1 MPYGDG
7 GSGAVRGVGAMPF
20 GDGGSG
26 AVRGRR
32 GASPYGL
39 RRSHGTDPAGRGVLV
54 DVRQGSDGQTVIHFR
69 AAGVTLLLAHLLLVG
84 WLTLRP
90 LDVPWITAA
99 NFEPLAS
106 IRADLALGPV
116 EATRRIGGAL
126 LLLAP
131 LGVLLPMAGGRI
143 FVSPWVSLLRTVAAG
158 ALISLAIELGQ
169 TGVPGQVVDI
179 DSVLLNTTG
188 VVLAHLLVVPVCRAR
203 LRRRGVPGVR
213 DLPRYRQETRLRDE
227 APGGPTPTITRVGIA
242 P

>member
-1 MPYGDG
+1 MGVRQ
-7 GSGAVRGVGAMPF
+7 GSG
-20 GDGGSG
+20 
-26 AVRGRR
+26 
-32 GASPYGL
+32 
-39 RRSHGTDPAGRGVLV
+39 
-54 DVRQGSDGQTVIHFR
+54 QGSDGQAVIHFR
-69 AAGVTLLLAHLLLVG
+69 AAGVTLLLAHLLFVG

-90 LDVPWITAA
+90 LDVPWTAAA

-106 IRADLALGPV
+106 IRNDLALGPA
-116 EATRRIGGAL
+116 EALRRIGGAL

-131 LGVLLPMAGGRI
+131 LGVLLPMAGGRV

-188 VVLAHLLVVPVCRAR
+188 VVVAHLLVVPVCRAR

-227 APGGPTPTITRVGIA
+227 APGGSTPTISRVGIA